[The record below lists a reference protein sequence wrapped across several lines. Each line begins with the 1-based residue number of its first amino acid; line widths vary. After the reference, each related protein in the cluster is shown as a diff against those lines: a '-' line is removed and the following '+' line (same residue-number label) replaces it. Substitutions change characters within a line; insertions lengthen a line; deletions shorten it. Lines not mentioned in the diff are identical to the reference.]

1 MADLNT
7 HAEALKSIFKKI
19 FSGQYTYGDGSKSV
33 DLLKG
38 KEDYVEKNIDWSMYS
53 YMLDTLYEEISGY
66 IWSQK
71 LNDNDIHALMDQM
84 DLSKLEKDQRIGME
98 LEKVFIDQGPMEH
111 SEDEFESRMMYDPE
125 TGEGK
130 MANTEADHL
139 KMKDMGWTINN
150 PEWDDLPELDDL
162 GNWTYKDR

>member
-1 MADLNT
+1 MADINT

-53 YMLDTLYEEISGY
+53 YMLDTLYEEISDY
-66 IWSQK
+66 IWGQK

-98 LEKVFIDQGPMEH
+98 LEKVFSDQGPMEH
-111 SEDEFESRMMYDPE
+111 
-125 TGEGK
+125 T
-130 MANTEADHL
+130 
-139 KMKDMGWTINN
+139 
-150 PEWDDLPELDDL
+150 
-162 GNWTYKDR
+162 